1 MCLRALRQGYVKMK
15 FSKALA
21 RLNIGQLET
30 VIEKVRGRIE
40 KVRKARLRG
49 EVREE
54 SAQWEV
60 KRRRE
65 DMGEEEVEEFDVWL
79 EGVRAK
85 YEQLRDKRVARQQR

>member
-1 MCLRALRQGYVKMK
+1 MK

-30 VIEKVRGRIE
+30 VIEKVPGRIK
-40 KVRKARLRG
+40 KVRKARLMG

-54 SAQWEV
+54 SAQSEV

-65 DMGEEEVEEFDVWL
+65 DMVEEEGEEFDVWL
-79 EGVRAK
+79 EDVRAK